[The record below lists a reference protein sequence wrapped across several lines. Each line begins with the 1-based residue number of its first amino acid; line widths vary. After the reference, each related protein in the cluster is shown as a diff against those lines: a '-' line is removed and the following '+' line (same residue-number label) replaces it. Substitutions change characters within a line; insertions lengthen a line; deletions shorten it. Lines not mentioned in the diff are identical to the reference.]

1 MNLVDFQSEV
11 FDIIHTFSGQANK
24 IVVNTVFIDL
34 VDDLETG
41 LFLSQLVYWS
51 IVQQEKMVIFIKR
64 IASGMRKS
72 ELVNTVFEKQE
83 KARGNERSENVC
95 EKANGVP
102 TVHYKLDKTVFRNDH
117 FLLRNRKRKV
127 RNRKMEIAKTN
138 FL

>member
-41 LFLSQLVYWS
+41 LFYHNLSIGQ

-95 EKANGVP
+95 EKGKWCSYC
-102 TVHYKLDKTVFRNDH
+102 TLQTR
-117 FLLRNRKRKV
+117 
-127 RNRKMEIAKTN
+127 
-138 FL
+138 